1 MCRGLQASGEK
12 RPPPIESPARRRYA
26 AVYGTPINN
35 PYYLVTFFSCVD
47 GVLADPFHLEPDPA
61 SSSGEVYMNTL
72 LRMPEKPVLRLIYGP
87 RPLPRRP
94 KAELTIDIQA
104 LACLTGR

>member
-1 MCRGLQASGEK
+1 MCRGLQARGEK

-47 GVLADPFHLEPDPA
+47 GVLDPA
-61 SSSGEVYMNTL
+61 SSFSWRGDGVL
-72 LRMPEKPVLRLIYGP
+72 LGVHWHRGMASDLPKAGHRLILWSKM
-87 RPLPRRP
+87 LPY
-94 KAELTIDIQA
+94 LA
-104 LACLTGR
+104 LALIRMN